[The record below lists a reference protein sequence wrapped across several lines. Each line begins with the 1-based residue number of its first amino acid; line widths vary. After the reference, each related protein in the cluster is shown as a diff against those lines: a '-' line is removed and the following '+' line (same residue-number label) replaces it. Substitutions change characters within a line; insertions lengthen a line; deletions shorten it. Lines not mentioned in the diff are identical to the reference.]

1 MKKSLMK
8 KSKDKRLEGFELKK
22 KSLLKNFKKNRGSK
36 EA

>member
-22 KSLLKNFKKNRGSK
+22 KKFTKEFQKK
-36 EA
+36 